1 MTRDSNPQSS
11 TNERFQN
18 IDIFKCNFFT
28 QFPLSKETLK
38 GLKLS
43 GYTKPTAIQKLV
55 LKPALL
61 GQDVVAEA
69 PTGSGKTIAFAI
81 PVLELLHQNKV
92 SMFDGP
98 VAIILTP
105 TRELSRQIFSVFA
118 KIARE
123 HHFTMMNIMGGKVS
137 VLKNQEW
144 NSISRANIL
153 IGTPGRMA
161 QHQTENSL
169 LDTSNLKLLIL
180 DEADRLL
187 DPTFREDL
195 EVILQNLT
203 PDRQTLLF
211 SATLTK
217 ATDQLVRLS
226 MRNPITVSV
235 NNNNINSTNNNGTTL
250 SKELHTPSEL
260 LQYYAIVPLEQKL
273 DTLWT
278 FLQSHCKKKII
289 VFFSTQKQVRYAY
302 ELFQLLRP
310 YFKILQLRGNM
321 NQQKRFQVYDR
332 FANSP
337 HGSVLL
343 ATNLAE
349 RGLDFP
355 NVHWVVQFDCP
366 HFTEDYIHRIGRTGR
381 NGHIGRSILFLLPS
395 EQNLINILAKHSVVL
410 KPVKFPESKL
420 QRRVSKES
428 SSLLARKLELT
439 QSARLAFTAY
449 LRDYCLM
456 ARRNPTKQQKQ
467 QQPSELL
474 NVFNAKDLPVEK
486 FANSLGLPFISSLPK
501 EFIQLVPDSVKLIKS
516 FPSVVSNL
524 SDNNDNQLST
534 TTSTTTTDNVFNL
547 MKMKL
552 PHSTEL
558 ISLNINNNID
568 EDDDHNIDSDD
579 NLLIKKSSINVI
591 PNETKLKPLDLVQD
605 TSSDDNDDDIGEND
619 QHKTN
624 QPEKSR
630 KSINKLKKLSRIQ
643 LAKKELKQK
652 IRSHRKLEFDDE
664 GHVICEK
671 IGDIPI
677 AKPPIPINDQIETTM
692 ASNEAL
698 NIDQER
704 RLLHEIIDKE
714 DKKLWRQRIRQRHQ
728 AERKKLKEERKK
740 LNQLNG
746 PKVSLKENSS
756 DSTIENESD

>member
-11 TNERFQN
+11 TNERLQN
-18 IDIFKCNFFT
+18 
-28 QFPLSKETLK
+28 FPLSKETLK

-137 VLKNQEW
+137 
-144 NSISRANIL
+144 
-153 IGTPGRMA
+153 
-161 QHQTENSL
+161 
-169 LDTSNLKLLIL
+169 
-180 DEADRLL
+180 
-187 DPTFREDL
+187 
-195 EVILQNLT
+195 
-203 PDRQTLLF
+203 
-211 SATLTK
+211 
-217 ATDQLVRLS
+217 
-226 MRNPITVSV
+226 
-235 NNNNINSTNNNGTTL
+235 
-250 SKELHTPSEL
+250 ELHTPSEL

-534 TTSTTTTDNVFNL
+534 TTTDNVSNL

-677 AKPPIPINDQIETTM
+677 AKPLIPHDNQIETTM

-740 LNQLNG
+740 LSQLNS

>member
-1 MTRDSNPQSS
+1 MTHSSDTQSS
-11 TNERFQN
+11 NKERLEN
-18 IDIFKCNFFT
+18 VDIFKCNFFT
-28 QFPLSKETLK
+28 QFSLSKATLK
-38 GLKLS
+38 GLKMS
-43 GYTKPTAIQKLV
+43 GYTKPTLIQKLV
-55 LKPALL
+55 LKPALQ

-69 PTGSGKTIAFAI
+69 PTGSGKTIAFVI
-81 PVLELLHQNKV
+81 PILELLHQSKV
-92 SMFDGP
+92 SMLDGP

-123 HHFTMMNIMGGKVS
+123 HRFTMMNIMGGKVS
-137 VLKNQEW
+137 ALKDQEW
-144 NSISRANIL
+144 NSIARANIL

-169 LDTSNLKLLIL
+169 LDTSNLKLLVL

-211 SATLTK
+211 SATITK

-226 MRNPITVSV
+226 MRNPTIVSV
-235 NNNNINSTNNNGTTL
+235 NNKTTSACSTTP
-250 SKELHTPSEL
+250 SDELHTPDEL
-260 LQYYAIVPLEQKL
+260 LQYYAVVPLEQKL

-289 VFFSTQKQVRYAY
+289 VFFSTQKQVRYVY

-310 YFKILQLRGNM
+310 YFKTLQLRGNM

-332 FANSP
+332 FVNSP

-366 HFTEDYIHRIGRTGR
+366 HYVEDYVHRIGRTAR
-381 NGHIGRSILFLLPS
+381 HGHIGRSLLFLLPS
-395 EQNLINILAKHSVVL
+395 ESSLIDILAKYSVVL
-410 KPVKFPESKL
+410 RQVKFPESRI

-439 QSARLAFTAY
+439 QSARLAFSAY
-449 LRDYCLM
+449 IRDYCLM
-456 ARRNPTKQQKQ
+456 ARINSTKQHKRN
-467 QQPSELL
+467 ETTG
-474 NVFNAKDLPVEK
+474 VFNAKALPIEK
-486 FANSLGLPFISSLPK
+486 YANSLGLPFISSLPK
-501 EFIQLVPDSVKLIKS
+501 EYLQLVPDAVKYIKS
-516 FPSVVSNL
+516 FPTVVASS
-524 SDNNDNQLST
+524 SDNVTQLST
-534 TTSTTTTDNVFNL
+534 SIINDNRDDELSTVNLESTSSAPAALVAVKDD
-547 MKMKL
+547 
-552 PHSTEL
+552 
-558 ISLNINNNID
+558 NID
-568 EDDDHNIDSDD
+568 NTDSDD
-579 NLLIKKSSINVI
+579 NLLLRKPLNTFMPNSS
-591 PNETKLKPLDLVQD
+591 ELKPLDLVENSSTDDENEDIQNAINEFK
-605 TSSDDNDDDIGEND
+605 TSGKS
-619 QHKTN
+619 TN
-624 QPEKSR
+624 KS
-630 KSINKLKKLSRIQ
+630 KKLSRMQ
-643 LAKKELKQK
+643 LAKRELKRK

-671 IGDIPI
+671 IGNIPV
-677 AKPPIPINDQIETTM
+677 AKPPIIADDQIEAKSCEM
-692 ASNEAL
+692 L
-698 NIDQER
+698 NIDKER
-704 RLLHEIIDKE
+704 HLLHDIIDKE
-714 DKKLWRQRIRQRHQ
+714 DKKVWRQRIRERHQ

-740 LNQLNG
+740 LSQSNG
-746 PKVSLKENSS
+746 PKITLKERSS
-756 DSTIENESD
+756 DSNMEESE

>member
-1 MTRDSNPQSS
+1 
-11 TNERFQN
+11 
-18 IDIFKCNFFT
+18 
-28 QFPLSKETLK
+28 
-38 GLKLS
+38 
-43 GYTKPTAIQKLV
+43 
-55 LKPALL
+55 
-61 GQDVVAEA
+61 
-69 PTGSGKTIAFAI
+69 
-81 PVLELLHQNKV
+81 
-92 SMFDGP
+92 MFDGP

-118 KIARE
+118 KLARE

-137 VLKNQEW
+137 ALKNQEW

-169 LDTSNLKLLIL
+169 LDMSNLKLLIL

-187 DPTFREDL
+187 DPTFRDDL

-217 ATDQLVRLS
+217 ATDQLIRLS

-235 NNNNINSTNNNGTTL
+235 NNNINSITNSTTL
-250 SKELHTPSEL
+250 SNELHTPSEL

-381 NGHIGRSILFLLPS
+381 NGQIGRSILFLLPS
-395 EQNLINILAKHSVVL
+395 EHNLINILAKHSVVL
-410 KPVKFPESKL
+410 KLVKFPESKL

-456 ARRNPTKQQKQ
+456 ARRNPTKQKQKQ
-467 QQPSELL
+467 SNELL

-501 EFIQLVPDSVKLIKS
+501 EYIQLVPDSVKLIKS

-524 SDNNDNQLST
+524 SDDNVNQLST
-534 TTSTTTTDNVFNL
+534 TTTTTDNVSSS

-558 ISLNINNNID
+558 IISNTDNNLD
-568 EDDDHNIDSDD
+568 ENDDHNMDSDD
-579 NLLIKKSSINVI
+579 NLLIKKSSIHI
-591 PNETKLKPLDLVQD
+591 MPNETKLKPLDLVQD
-605 TSSDDNDDDIGEND
+605 TSTDDDDTVKED
-619 QHKTN
+619 QHN
-624 QPEKSR
+624 RRSV
-630 KSINKLKKLSRIQ
+630 NKLKKLSRIQ

-671 IGDIPI
+671 IGNIPI
-677 AKPPIPINDQIETTM
+677 AKPPIPLDNQMNTTII
-692 ASNEAL
+692 SNNEIL

-714 DKKLWRQRIRQRHQ
+714 DKKLWRQRIHQRHQ
-728 AERKKLKEERKK
+728 AERKKLKEKRKTFS
-740 LNQLNG
+740 QSIG
-746 PKVSLKENSS
+746 PKVLLKENSS
-756 DSTIENESD
+756 DSNVEEESD

>member
-11 TNERFQN
+11 TNERLQS
-18 IDIFKCNFFT
+18 IDTSKCNFFT

-81 PVLELLHQNKV
+81 PVLELLHQSKV

-137 VLKNQEW
+137 ALKNQEW

-169 LDTSNLKLLIL
+169 LDMSNLKLLIL

-187 DPTFREDL
+187 DPTFRDDL

-217 ATDQLVRLS
+217 ATDQLIRLS

-235 NNNNINSTNNNGTTL
+235 NNNINNTNNSTTL
-250 SKELHTPSEL
+250 SNELHTPSEL

-381 NGHIGRSILFLLPS
+381 NGQIGRSILFLLPS
-395 EQNLINILAKHSVVL
+395 EQNLIHILAKHSVVL
-410 KPVKFPESKL
+410 KLVKFPESKL

-456 ARRNPTKQQKQ
+456 ARRNPTKQKQ
-467 QQPSELL
+467 QQQQSNELL

-501 EFIQLVPDSVKLIKS
+501 EYIQLVPDSVKLIKS
-516 FPSVVSNL
+516 FPSVISNL
-524 SDNNDNQLST
+524 SDDNVNQLST
-534 TTSTTTTDNVFNL
+534 TTTTTDTDNVFNS
-547 MKMKL
+547 MKMDL

-558 ISLNINNNID
+558 ITSNTDNNVDENDINM
-568 EDDDHNIDSDD
+568 DSDD

-591 PNETKLKPLDLVQD
+591 PNETKLKRLDLVQD
-605 TSSDDNDDDIGEND
+605 TSTDDDTIEDD
-619 QHKTN
+619 QH
-624 QPEKSR
+624 SR
-630 KSINKLKKLSRIQ
+630 KSVNKLKKLSRIQ

-671 IGDIPI
+671 IGDIPV
-677 AKPPIPINDQIETTM
+677 AKPPIPIDNQIETTIT
-692 ASNEAL
+692 SNETL

-740 LNQLNG
+740 LSQSNG
-746 PKVSLKENSS
+746 PKISLKENSS
-756 DSTIENESD
+756 DSNVEDESD